1 MWRSGVADI
10 AVHRSVLRCSKDLAA
25 RRAYDLY
32 MKRLIGRTAVITGG
46 GSGIGRSIAVRFA
59 EEEATIA
66 IVDVDSNGAAET
78 AELVEQQGASCRWFE
93 SDVSDNAAANE
104 ISEEVV
110 QHFGSIDVLVAA
122 AGVSVGKTVPDTEP
136 EEWEK
141 VFSVNVKGTYLWMRA
156 VIPKMANEGGSIVAI
171 ASQLAVSGGISNAA
185 YVASKGAIVSLCRT
199 AANDHAMEGV
209 RVNCILPGATETPLL
224 ERSFARFEDPTPYVE
239 RSLSRH
245 PLGRFGK
252 PEEVAEAALFL
263 ASNDSSFT
271 TGSELRV
278 DGGWIGG

>member
-10 AVHRSVLRCSKDLAA
+10 AVHRSVLRCSKDFAA

-32 MKRLIGRTAVITGG
+32 MKRLTGRTAVITGG

-66 IVDVDSNGAAET
+66 IVDVDANGAAET

-104 ISEEVV
+104 ISQEIV
-110 QHFGSIDVLVAA
+110 QHFGSVDVLVAA

-156 VIPKMANEGGSIVAI
+156 AIPKMANEGGSIVAI

>member
-1 MWRSGVADI
+1 
-10 AVHRSVLRCSKDLAA
+10 
-25 RRAYDLY
+25 
-32 MKRLIGRTAVITGG
+32 MKRLMGQIAVVTGG
-46 GSGIGRSIAVRFA
+46 GSGIGRSIATRFG
-59 EEEATIA
+59 EEGATVA
-66 IVDVDSNGAAET
+66 IVDVDANGAAET
-78 AELVEQQGASCRWFE
+78 AEMIEQQGANCRWFQ
-93 SDVSDNAAANE
+93 SDVSDNSAANE
-104 ISEEVV
+104 IAEKVIEE
-110 QHFGSIDVLVAA
+110 FGSVDVLVTA
-122 AGVSVGKTVPDTEP
+122 AGISVGKTVPDTQP
-136 EEWEK
+136 EEWDQ

-156 VIPKMANEGGSIVAI
+156 VIPRMTNRGGSIVAI

-185 YVASKGAIVSLCRT
+185 YIASKGAIVSLCRT
-199 AANDHAMEGV
+199 TANDHAAEGV

-245 PLGRFGK
+245 PLGRFGR

-263 ASNDSSFT
+263 ASDNSSFT

>member
-10 AVHRSVLRCSKDLAA
+10 AVHRSVLRCSKDFAA

-32 MKRLIGRTAVITGG
+32 MKRLTGRTAVITGG

-66 IVDVDSNGAAET
+66 IVDVDANGAAET

-156 VIPKMANEGGSIVAI
+156 AIPKMANEGGSIVAI

-263 ASNDSSFT
+263 ASDDSSFT

-278 DGGWIGG
+278 DGGWIAG

>member
-10 AVHRSVLRCSKDLAA
+10 AVHRSVLRCSKDFAA

-32 MKRLIGRTAVITGG
+32 MKRLTGRTAVITGG

-66 IVDVDSNGAAET
+66 IVDVDANGAAET

-156 VIPKMANEGGSIVAI
+156 AIPKMANEGGSIVAI

>member
-10 AVHRSVLRCSKDLAA
+10 AVHRSVLQCSKDFAA

-32 MKRLIGRTAVITGG
+32 MKRLTGRTAVITGG

-66 IVDVDSNGAAET
+66 IVDVDANGAAET

-156 VIPKMANEGGSIVAI
+156 AIPKMANEGGSIVAI

-263 ASNDSSFT
+263 ASDDSSFT

-278 DGGWIGG
+278 DGGWIAG

>member
-10 AVHRSVLRCSKDLAA
+10 AVHRSVLRCSKDFAA
-25 RRAYDLY
+25 RRAYDLH
-32 MKRLIGRTAVITGG
+32 MKRLTGRTAVITGG

-156 VIPKMANEGGSIVAI
+156 AIPKMANEGGSIVAI

-263 ASNDSSFT
+263 ASDDSSFT

-278 DGGWIGG
+278 DGGWIAG

>member
-10 AVHRSVLRCSKDLAA
+10 AVHRSVLRCSKDFAA

-32 MKRLIGRTAVITGG
+32 MKRLTGRTAVITGG

-156 VIPKMANEGGSIVAI
+156 AIPKMANEGGSIVAI

-263 ASNDSSFT
+263 ASDDSSFT

-278 DGGWIGG
+278 DGGWIAG